1 MKARQLLVAALAGA
15 ALLAVVPRG
24 LATDVRGTLANT
36 QGLIGSERPLPPRH
50 RGSFWETAN
59 GVATILAPRASVE
72 FDVGVVVT
80 GPGITDG
87 TQHARVRI
95 EGGRCRPGTV
105 VVNPG
110 TVLEVSN
117 DDIVA
122 HALYAV
128 APGQNTPVLPMELTA
143 AHTTRQL
150 TFPAAGVFELRD
162 ERQPSFRCWVV
173 ASAQQGRAVSPRTD
187 GSFVL
192 PDLGDGDF
200 TVRAYFEGAE
210 RASATLHLPGREPT
224 VTLSLPAP
232 AATPPGGAAP
242 AATAPGSAPSPTP
255 PPAGRR

>member
-1 MKARQLLVAALAGA
+1 VFVAALAGG
-15 ALLAVVPRG
+15 ALLGRIPQG
-24 LATDVRGTLANT
+24 LATEVRGTLANVQT
-36 QGLIGSERPLPPRH
+36 LAPSTLPPPPRY
-50 RGSFWETAN
+50 RGSFWQTAN
-59 GVATILAPRASVE
+59 GVTAVLSPRASVE

-87 TQHARVRI
+87 TQHARARI

-110 TVLEVSN
+110 TVLELSN

-128 APGQNTPVLPMELTA
+128 APGQSERTLPMELTA
-143 AHTTRQL
+143 AHTTRQV

-162 ERQPSFRCWVV
+162 ERQPGFRCWVV
-173 ASAQQGRAVSPRTD
+173 VSNQQGRAVSPRAD

-210 RASATLHLPGREPT
+210 RASATLHLPAREPT
-224 VTLSLPAP
+224 VTLTLPAPTTAATPGAPAPTPAP
-232 AATPPGGAAP
+232 AA
-242 AATAPGSAPSPTP
+242 
-255 PPAGRR
+255 PAGRR